1 MQISKKQDNSKRPV
15 TFRMSLSEYKNVSNL
30 ADELGLRRSQ
40 VIREAVHTFINQN
53 QQIMFRL
60 KKKTQKQQMR
70 VQMNESLRQSII
82 LCKLKAKLKRFKK

>member
-1 MQISKKQDNSKRPV
+1 MEISKKQDNTKRPV

-53 QQIMFRL
+53 Q
-60 KKKTQKQQMR
+60 
-70 VQMNESLRQSII
+70 
-82 LCKLKAKLKRFKK
+82 